1 MRALK
6 FLPIFLLISAGCAH
20 HPPKD
25 SPTPSSPTQEPLTTN
40 PAIETLFG
48 APAPKPVSA
57 EDVRKAEAL
66 RLDGLKALYSKDPLV
81 HDPKLAFRKFQEAAA
96 IGDPVSMDHLGGF
109 YSSGSAGVEKSCA
122 KAIQWFERSAQ
133 SGYQIA
139 MNNLAYTLVSCDDK
153 KLRDPAKAE
162 DLVHYLFEA
171 NGIFVAWLDTYAAIL
186 AAQKD
191 YTKAADTMKVVVDLA
206 ELIGGNPE
214 RVDEMKKTLA
224 LYRKKKPLDDGYT
237 EDSRN
242 FSKKKSP
249 KGPE

>member
-1 MRALK
+1 MRTLK
-6 FLPIFLLISAGCAH
+6 FLPFFILISTSCAH
-20 HPPKD
+20 QPPKD
-25 SPTPSSPTQEPLTTN
+25 STNSPGPKQESSTSNRAVE
-40 PAIETLFG
+40 ALFG
-48 APAPKPVSA
+48 ASAPKPVSA

-81 HDPKLAFRKFQEAAA
+81 HDPKLAFQKFQEAAA

-109 YSSGSAGVEKSCA
+109 YSSGSAGVEKSCP
-122 KAIQWFERSAQ
+122 KAIQWFEKSAQ

-162 DLVHYLFEA
+162 DLVHYLFET
-171 NGIFVAWLDTYAAIL
+171 NGIFIAWLDTYAAIL
-186 AAQKD
+186 AAQKN

-206 ELIGGNPE
+206 EMIGGNPE
-214 RVDEMKKTLA
+214 RIDEMKKALA

-237 EDSRN
+237 EDSRS
-242 FSKKKSP
+242 FSKKKQP
-249 KGPE
+249 